1 MNRLY
6 FVVIFSLLAFNCRA
20 QHDSIQPEAQE
31 DFLFFLLRNHQLDD
45 FIFLGDS
52 LLSDD
57 SVSSGYKDT
66 VAFFMGEAFLKLNSD
81 STAIKYFKKVSEE
94 SSFIYSS
101 QFKTAYYETGIKN
114 YNNAYSRIEN
124 LNCGEDTILNE
135 LKTLQ
140 LAGITLLKKNITS
153 FDSLT
158 SGFFPFNSVV
168 RSELKEMN
176 IASLQLQNSKR
187 KSPFIAGALS
197 AIIPGL
203 GKFYTGKKGEG
214 IAAFLKVAPLAAIA
228 VENYSK
234 NGWRDP
240 QFLIFTSL
248 FGLFYIGNIWGSA
261 LSAQIVYNERINEID
276 HNIRVSLSM
285 SVEQIFR

>member
-1 MNRLY
+1 MNRI
-6 FVVIFSLLAFNCRA
+6 FFAVIISLLSLDCKA
-20 QHDSIQPEAQE
+20 QPDSVPQDAKE

-45 FIFLGDS
+45 FVFLGDS
-52 LLSDD
+52 LLADNT
-57 SVSSGYKDT
+57 VSSGYKDT
-66 VAFFMGEAFLKLNSD
+66 IAFFMGEAFLKLNND
-81 STAIKYFKKVSEE
+81 STAIKYFKMVSDE
-94 SSFIYSS
+94 SPFIYSS
-101 QFKTAYYETGIKN
+101 QFKTSYYETGIKK
-114 YNNAYSRIEN
+114 YNDAYNRIEN
-124 LNCGEDTILNE
+124 LYCGEDTVLNE

-140 LAGITLLKKNITS
+140 LAGVTLLKKNIST
-153 FDSLT
+153 FDSIT
-158 SGFFPFNSVV
+158 AGFFPVNSII

-203 GKFYTGKKGEG
+203 GKFYTGKNGEG
-214 IAAFLKVAPLAAIA
+214 VAAFLKVAPLAAIA

-234 NGWRDP
+234 NGWKDP
-240 QFLIFTSL
+240 QFLIFSSL